1 MLTRLVHG
9 MVASMVMLAISP
21 TSWAQTGSDPADNPG
36 VDAGSLLRQEEALQR
51 PEPEP
56 LLEQEAPA
64 PLPELTGIGDVTVEV
79 QQIEFTGA
87 IDLVEAA
94 ALEEAVAEAI
104 GQSLD
109 FQGLQAIAE
118 RVTRRLKEEGWVLA
132 RAYLPEQDV
141 TDGVITIEIVP
152 GKLDVQGRA
161 FRIETIGDE
170 LRIDPEFLGAM
181 LTALVEPGEPVRQ
194 ADLDR
199 AILLI
204 NDLPGID
211 ALARLEPGEA
221 SGSTHILLS
230 VREGPLLSASAN
242 ASNHGSRST
251 GAERAGVTGNL
262 NDPFGVGDQLSFSI
276 TRSEGLA
283 LFQTNYSR
291 PVGAT
296 GLDLAL
302 GQTSLRYEV
311 VNGVSADSDVEGDA
325 QTFTTGLSY
334 PLLRTQSS
342 NLNVGFDW
350 TYEALEDRVGDV
362 KTDDKRVQSFAFE
375 FSGDHTDQVFGPT
388 GRTNYSLAAVLGD
401 VDLSRVPG
409 ALEGDTFGTQGE
421 FEKFDWSLSRLQ
433 SLGEMPL
440 TLFTELRGQLT
451 NDGLDSSLD
460 FQGGGP
466 GGVRAYPGG
475 EASGDEGYLFRTEL
489 RYQLPEDFT
498 ELGSLRLSAF
508 YDSAW
513 VTTHTSLPQG
523 FEIDTATGENSYQ
536 IEGAGLGLTLTRGD
550 WLTVSVNWAAT
561 IGDNPGRDAA
571 GNNSDGRDDQQRAW
585 LQAVIRL

>member
-1 MLTRLVHG
+1 MLARLVCKV
-9 MVASMVMLAISP
+9 VASAMVGVSTP
-21 TSWAQTGSDPADNPG
+21 TIWAQTGSDNDSG
-36 VDAGSLLRQEEALQR
+36 VDAGALLRQEEALQR

-79 QQIEFTGA
+79 QEIEFTGA

-118 RVTRRLKEEGWVLA
+118 RVTRRLKDEGWVLA

-221 SGSTHILLS
+221 AGSTHILLS
-230 VREGPLLSASAN
+230 VREGPLWAASAN
-242 ASNHGSRST
+242 VSNHGSRST
-251 GAERAGVTGNL
+251 GAERAGFTGNL
-262 NDPFGVGDQLSFSI
+262 NDPLGIGDQFSLSL
-276 TRSEGLA
+276 TRAEGLELA
-283 LFQTNYSR
+283 QANYGR
-291 PVGAT
+291 PLGAT
-296 GLDLAL
+296 GLRLNL
-302 GQTSLRYEV
+302 GRTNLRYEV
-311 VNGVSADSDVEGDA
+311 VNGDSAEFDVKGDA
-325 QTFTTGLSY
+325 WTNTAGVTF
-334 PLLRTQSS
+334 PLLRKQSS
-342 NLNVGFDW
+342 NINIGFDW
-350 TYEALEDRVGDV
+350 TYEALEDRVRGA
-362 KTDDKRVQSFAFE
+362 KTDDKRVEYYSPQI
-375 FSGDHTDQVFGPT
+375 SGDHTDQLFGPT
-388 GRTNYSLAAVLGD
+388 GRTNFSITPVWGD
-401 VDLSRVPG
+401 VDLSRVPSSV
-409 ALEGDTFGTQGE
+409 AGDIFGTQGY
-421 FEKFDWSLSRLQ
+421 FEKIDWSLSRLQ
-433 SLGEMPL
+433 SLGEMPM
-440 TLFTELRGQLT
+440 TLFTELRGQWT
-451 NDGLDSSLD
+451 DDALDSSLG
-460 FQGGGP
+460 FQGGGV

-475 EASGDEGYLFRTEL
+475 EASGDEGYLFRTAL

-523 FEIDTATGENSYQ
+523 VEIDTATGENSYQ

-561 IGDNPGRDAA
+561 IGDNPGRDVA